1 MGGGGYFLYILC
13 QILDEHAILP
23 IFMFEPSLYVQYR
36 QSKGLD
42 IGGSNAPLQWPLD
55 TGLT

>member
-1 MGGGGYFLYILC
+1 MGGGDFLYILC